1 MTHSDFDNEMM
12 ARAIALA
19 KSVDFVRDKNPRVG
33 AVVVS
38 AAGEVIGEGWHA
50 GSGSDHAEV
59 MALHQAD
66 GLATGSTVYTTL
78 EPCASTG
85 VKGPCTHAL
94 ISAGVTR
101 VVYGQSD
108 PNQAM
113 AGGAAA
119 LATSGVEVTSGVL
132 LEECVSLNPTWTF
145 AQINNRPWVIWK
157 TATSLDGFVASVD
170 GTSKWITSE
179 ESREVVQEIRASVG
193 AILTGTGTVLIDDPL
208 MTARH
213 LSDYQ
218 QPLRLVL
225 GQRKIPS
232 ESRILAG
239 PNPGAV
245 THGDL
250 AQVLN
255 SLFTEHGIHRV
266 LIEAGPGLSRSAW
279 NQGLVDE
286 VFWFQAPIII
296 GQGHGVLGDIGVNS
310 LDQARKFSNYEVTRV
325 GLDLLVHFSTHQ
337 GG

>member
-1 MTHSDFDNEMM
+1 MAHSDFDQEMM
-12 ARAIALA
+12 ARAIVLA
-19 KSVDFVRDKNPRVG
+19 KSADLLLDKNPRVG

-38 AAGEVIGEGWHA
+38 AAGDIIGEGWHD

-59 MALHQAD
+59 VALQQAE
-66 GLATGSTVYTTL
+66 GLTTGSTVYTTL

-108 PNQAM
+108 PNPAM

-132 LEECVSLNPTWTF
+132 LEDCVSLNPTWTF

-213 LSDYQ
+213 LSDDQ

-239 PNPGAV
+239 PNPGSV

-255 SLFTEHGIHRV
+255 SLLTEHGIHRV

-286 VFWFQAPIII
+286 VFWFQAPIVI

>member
-1 MTHSDFDNEMM
+1 MNHSEFDQEMM
-12 ARAIALA
+12 TRAIALA
-19 KSVDFVRDKNPRVG
+19 KSVDLPRDKNPRVG

-38 AAGEVIGEGWHA
+38 SAGEIIGEGWHA
-50 GSGSDHAEV
+50 GSGTDHAEV
-59 MALHQAD
+59 VALRQAE
-66 GLATGSTVYTTL
+66 GLADGSTVYSTL
-78 EPCASTG
+78 EPCANTG
-85 VKGPCTHAL
+85 IKGPCTHAL
-94 ISAGVTR
+94 ISAGVSR
-101 VVYGQSD
+101 VVYAQSD
-108 PNQAM
+108 PNPLM

-119 LATSGVEVTSGVL
+119 LATSGLEVTAGVL
-132 LEECVSLNPTWTF
+132 LEEAVSLNPTWTF

-179 ESREVVQEIRASVG
+179 ESREVVQEIRATVG
-193 AILTGTGTVLIDDPL
+193 AILTGTGTVLVDDPL

-213 LSDYQ
+213 LSDEQ
-218 QPLRLVL
+218 QPIRLVL

-232 ESRILAG
+232 ESRVLAG
-239 PNPGAV
+239 PNPGQI

-250 AQVLN
+250 SQVLN
-255 SLFTEHGIHRV
+255 SLWTEHGIHRV

-296 GQGHGVLGDIGVNS
+296 GQGHSVLGDIGVNT
-310 LDQARKFSNYEVTRV
+310 LNEAHRFSNYEVTRV